1 MHGVN
6 EKIIGNN
13 GNKGIKNKVK
23 PCSKSLSGNHIV
35 VILQRAGFVWELDGL
50 HKQGPICLGP
60 VGADW
65 TVAAQKRLELW
76 THAATATHIYNDIH
90 AFIKIKS

>member
-1 MHGVN
+1 MHGAN
-6 EKIIGNN
+6 ENIIGNKDY
-13 GNKGIKNKVK
+13 KGIKNKVTPYTK
-23 PCSKSLSGNHIV
+23 FPSGNHIV
-35 VILQRAGFVWELDGL
+35 VILQHAGFVWELDGL

-60 VGADW
+60 IGTDW

-76 THAATATHIYNDIH
+76 THAATATQIYNDIH